1 MINILELVF
10 NFFSNYVLINK
21 FKITGNRVRIIEFI
35 SYPNVDISLMR
46 SKNLLNNFERLD
58 DSNLYVKIRFVA

>member
-10 NFFSNYVLINK
+10 NSFSNHVLVNK
-21 FKITGNRVRIIEFI
+21 FEITGNRVRIIEFI

-46 SKNLLNNFERLD
+46 SKNLL
-58 DSNLYVKIRFVA
+58 